1 MSDVSQTSSLANDMG
16 SSVKTSSNAAPSIG
30 QLFASLS
37 TQMSSLV
44 RGEIELT
51 KMKAASFASR
61 MGLAIGLLVGAAVFA
76 LYLLG
81 WTFHAVEVAL
91 KGVVPP
97 WAAALIVVGILLLI
111 VVVLALLGVRELKR
125 AQRDTPAP
133 KEGLAASMAAFKKGL
148 RHE

>member
-61 MGLAIGLLVGAAVFA
+61 MGLAIG
-76 LYLLG
+76 
-81 WTFHAVEVAL
+81 
-91 KGVVPP
+91 
-97 WAAALIVVGILLLI
+97 
-111 VVVLALLGVRELKR
+111 
-125 AQRDTPAP
+125 
-133 KEGLAASMAAFKKGL
+133 
-148 RHE
+148 